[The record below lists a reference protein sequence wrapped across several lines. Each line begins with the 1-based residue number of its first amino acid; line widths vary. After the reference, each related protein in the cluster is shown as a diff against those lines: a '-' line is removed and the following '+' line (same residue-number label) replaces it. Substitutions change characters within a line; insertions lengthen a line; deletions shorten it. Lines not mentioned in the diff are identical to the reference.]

1 MTTLDICAPAD
12 QTEGTRSQILRW
24 LKTVGDTVTEHEPLI
39 ELETDK
45 VTVEVPAP
53 ASGVL
58 REIVKAE
65 QEEIAPGE
73 VLGRLETAEG
83 ASAMGGSAG
92 ARRERANDANESA
105 ARSGGSTT
113 AVGAGAVDGGPA
125 TAGDGGARSRAERLL
140 SPAVR
145 RLLQERGLEPSMI
158 RGTGEGGR
166 ITVDDVAAYD
176 VARQADEKAP
186 TIRTE
191 RADAAA
197 TAARA
202 KQTSGE
208 PSAHP
213 SPTAQSS
220 RTTHAKE
227 GTRPRPPEPL
237 SQAGGRSHS
246 IPHTAVRKRIADH
259 MVQSLLHT
267 APHVTT
273 VFEADLSAVI
283 AHRSAHRADFQQRGV
298 PLTFTA
304 YFLAAAVNAIKA
316 VPEANSRWTDTALEV
331 YDDIHLGV
339 ATAVEGLGLVVPVVR
354 NVQSLDLFGIASRLD
369 QLVSAAREQRLEPA
383 DVRGGTF
390 TISNHG
396 VSGSL
401 LATPIVINQ
410 PQSAILGIGKLEKRP
425 VIVEAGE
432 EEKILVRPKCYV
444 TLTIDHRVMDGHQA
458 NRFLQTFVSSLE
470 AWPLDV

>member
-12 QTEGTRSQILRW
+12 QTEGTRSQVLRW
-24 LKTVGDTVTEHEPLI
+24 LKAVGDSVTQHEPLI

-65 QEEIAPGE
+65 QEEIAPGD
-73 VLGRLETAEG
+73 VLGRLETEVV
-83 ASAMGGSAG
+83 
-92 ARRERANDANESA
+92 ESSPA
-105 ARSGGSTT
+105 VEQTEVSDARS
-113 AVGAGAVDGGPA
+113 VGAGEGSARLADPDEAGRHGA
-125 TAGDGGARSRAERLL
+125 TRPLVVLRDSPEL

-145 RLLQERGLEPSMI
+145 RLLQERGLDPSMI

-166 ITVDDVAAYD
+166 ITVDDVAAFD
-176 VARQADEKAP
+176 ASKQADEKLSGGSSPAP
-186 TIRTE
+186 L
-191 RADAAA
+191 
-197 TAARA
+197 ARP
-202 KQTSGE
+202 
-208 PSAHP
+208 PSA
-213 SPTAQSS
+213 A
-220 RTTHAKE
+220 
-227 GTRPRPPEPL
+227 
-237 SQAGGRSHS
+237 RSHS
-246 IPHTAVRKRIADH
+246 IPHTAVRKRIAEH
-259 MVQSLLHT
+259 MVQSLLQT

-283 AHRSAHRADFQQRGV
+283 AHRSAHREAFQQRGV

-304 YFLAAAVNAIKA
+304 YFLAAIVEAIKA

-331 YDDIHLGV
+331 YDDIHVGI
-339 ATAVEGLGLVVPVVR
+339 ATAVEGVGLVVPVVR
-354 NVQSLDLFGIASRLD
+354 NVQSLDLFGIASTLD
-369 QLVSAAREQRLEPA
+369 QLVTAAREGRLAPA

-401 LATPIVINQ
+401 LAAPIVINQ
-410 PQSAILGIGKLEKRP
+410 PQSAILGVGKVEKRP
-425 VIVEAGE
+425 VIVEAAE
-432 EEKILVRPKCYV
+432 EEKVVARPKCYV

-458 NRFLQTFVSSLE
+458 NRFLRTFVTALE
-470 AWPLDV
+470 AWPREA